1 VPSYDVI
8 VVGLGGMG
16 SAAAYHL
23 AARGHRVLGLEKFGP
38 AHDQGSSHGGSRITR
53 QSYFESPDYVP
64 LLLRAYELFDKLA
77 RDSGRDVITLTGGV
91 MVGPPDSLTVAGSRR
106 SAEQWGLAHE
116 MLSAAELRRRF
127 PTMNPAPGEVALYES
142 KAGFVR
148 PEETVA
154 AHLQVASAAG
164 ADLHYHEPMVS
175 WSGTADGGVLV
186 ETAAGS
192 YTAGQLVIA
201 PGAWAPQLLADL
213 GVPFVIE
220 RQVQYW
226 FEPTGG
232 VAPYLPD
239 RHPIY
244 IWEDAAG
251 TQVYGFPAIDGPDG
265 GAKIAFFRRGIPTT
279 PETID
284 REVHPDEIQA
294 MAAAAGSHFPSLP
307 GRFLHAKTCMYSNTP
322 DEHFVIARHPGHEAV
337 TVAAGFSGHGF
348 KFVTV
353 VGEILAD
360 LATTGTTAHP
370 IALFDP
376 RRLSEVTP

>member
-1 VPSYDVI
+1 
-8 VVGLGGMG
+8 
-16 SAAAYHL
+16 
-23 AARGHRVLGLEKFGP
+23 
-38 AHDQGSSHGGSRITR
+38 
-53 QSYFESPDYVP
+53 
-64 LLLRAYELFDKLA
+64 
-77 RDSGRDVITLTGGV
+77 
-91 MVGPPDSLTVAGSRR
+91 
-106 SAEQWGLAHE
+106 
-116 MLSAAELRRRF
+116 
-127 PTMNPAPGEVALYES
+127 MNPAADEVALYEP

-154 AHLQVASAAG
+154 AHLSVASAAG

-201 PGAWAPQLLADL
+201 PGAWAPRLLADL

-232 VAPYLPD
+232 VTPYLPD

-251 TQVYGFPAIDGPDG
+251 SQVYGFPAIDGPDG

-284 REVHPDEIQA
+284 REVHPGEIQA
-294 MAAAAGSHFPSLP
+294 MAADAGRRFPTLP
-307 GRFLHAKTCMYSNTP
+307 GRFLRAKTCMYSNTP

>member
-1 VPSYDVI
+1 
-8 VVGLGGMG
+8 
-16 SAAAYHL
+16 
-23 AARGHRVLGLEKFGP
+23 VLGLEKFGP

-91 MVGPPDSLTVAGSRR
+91 MVGRPDSLTVAGSRR
-106 SAEQWGLAHE
+106 SAEHWGLAHE
-116 MLSAAELRRRF
+116 VLSAAELRRRF
-127 PTMNPAPGEVALYES
+127 PTMNPTADEVALYEP

-154 AHLQVASAAG
+154 AHLSVASAAG

-201 PGAWAPQLLADL
+201 PGAWAPRLLADL

-232 VAPYLPD
+232 VTPYLPD

-251 TQVYGFPAIDGPDG
+251 SQVYGFPAIDGPDG

-294 MAAAAGSHFPSLP
+294 MAADAGRRFPTLP
-307 GRFLHAKTCMYSNTP
+307 GRFLRAKTCMYSNTP

>member
-1 VPSYDVI
+1 MPAYDVI

-16 SAAAYHL
+16 SAAACHL

-91 MVGPPDSLTVAGSRR
+91 MVGRPDSLTVAGSRR
-106 SAEQWGLAHE
+106 SAEHWGLAHE
-116 MLSAAELRRRF
+116 VLSAAELRRRF
-127 PTMNPAPGEVALYES
+127 PTMNPTADEVALYEP

-154 AHLQVASAAG
+154 AHLSVASAAG

-201 PGAWAPQLLADL
+201 PGAWAPRLLADL

-232 VAPYLPD
+232 VTPYLPD

-251 TQVYGFPAIDGPDG
+251 SQVYGFPAIDGPDG

-294 MAAAAGSHFPSLP
+294 MAADAGRRFPTLP
-307 GRFLHAKTCMYSNTP
+307 GRFLRAKTCMYSNTP

>member
-1 VPSYDVI
+1 
-8 VVGLGGMG
+8 
-16 SAAAYHL
+16 
-23 AARGHRVLGLEKFGP
+23 
-38 AHDQGSSHGGSRITR
+38 
-53 QSYFESPDYVP
+53 
-64 LLLRAYELFDKLA
+64 
-77 RDSGRDVITLTGGV
+77 
-91 MVGPPDSLTVAGSRR
+91 
-106 SAEQWGLAHE
+106 
-116 MLSAAELRRRF
+116 
-127 PTMNPAPGEVALYES
+127 
-142 KAGFVR
+142 
-148 PEETVA
+148 
-154 AHLQVASAAG
+154 
-164 ADLHYHEPMVS
+164 MVS
-175 WSGTADGGVLV
+175 WSGTADGGVRV

-201 PGAWAPQLLADL
+201 PGAWAPVLLADL

-226 FEPTGG
+226 FQPTGG
-232 VAPYLPD
+232 VEPYLPD

-251 TQVYGFPAIDGPDG
+251 TQVYGFPAIDGPNG
-265 GAKIAFFRRGIPTT
+265 GAKIAFFRRGIRTT

-284 REVHPDEIQA
+284 RDVHPDEIDA
-294 MAAAAGSHFPSLP
+294 MAAAAGSHFPTLP
-307 GRFLHAKTCMYSNTP
+307 GTFLRAKTCMYSNTP

-360 LATTGTTAHP
+360 LAGTGTTAHP